1 MYQSQRCI
9 KPCDCLQ
16 RPFLLLNHPA
26 WVSLCFYDLWSW
38 ATVYFLNQHPQT
50 NGLVSRLHS
59 VLLLIFSCF
68 SRPQALWL
76 FHLTIT
82 RSKNTLHNS
91 SLKSNCLITKLNN
104 LRISWQIWFSR
115 DWIKMY
121 QGLNLS
127 VASTRQYSGGGGLRW
142 RRGCVLHNS
151 VISIWSWI
159 KIATWLSAHANEWDN
174 FPAIFF

>member
-1 MYQSQRCI
+1 MLQLNKKSGN
-9 KPCDCLQ
+9 PCDCLQ
-16 RPFLLLNHPA
+16 RPFSLLNHPA
-26 WVSLCFYDLWSW
+26 WVSLCFYDLWSTW

-59 VLLLIFSCF
+59 VLLIIFSCF

-104 LRISWQIWFSR
+104 LGISLQIWFSR

-127 VASTRQYSGGGGLRW
+127 VASTRQYRGGGGCAGDGDAFCIIVW
-142 RRGCVLHNS
+142 
-151 VISIWSWI
+151 
-159 KIATWLSAHANEWDN
+159 
-174 FPAIFF
+174 